1 MDGCKGRQE
10 RATKRKERPKF
21 RVATA
26 HARRRTLG
34 SDSTRDYTG
43 VERSFPLY
51 APDCIYRYR
60 YAIYRDHEK
69 CPLNGGEYYCVL
81 YQKLYSQ
88 VFFIS
93 SQDTENY
100 INLISCPY

>member
-26 HARRRTLG
+26 HGGGTLG

-51 APDCIYRYR
+51 APGIINTAMLAANKLLFTE
-60 YAIYRDHEK
+60 YAM
-69 CPLNGGEYYCVL
+69 C
-81 YQKLYSQ
+81 
-88 VFFIS
+88 
-93 SQDTENY
+93 
-100 INLISCPY
+100 